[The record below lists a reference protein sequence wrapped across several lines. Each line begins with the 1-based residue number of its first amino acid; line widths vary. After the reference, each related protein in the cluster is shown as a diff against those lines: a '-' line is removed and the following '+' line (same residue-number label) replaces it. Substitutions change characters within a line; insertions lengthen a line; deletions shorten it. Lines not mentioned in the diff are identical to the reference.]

1 MATFSHATTS
11 LTDKIADK
19 VGDATEAALNQVR
32 NAASSAGELGVRG
45 RAAAGRT
52 QEVAGTFKSA
62 LNKSLQ
68 DQPRATLAGA
78 AILGFIVGALWKLT
92 R

>member
-1 MATFSHATTS
+1 MTS
-11 LTDKIADK
+11 LSEKIADQ

-32 NAASSAGELGVRG
+32 CAVSSAAELGD
-45 RAAAGRT
+45 RAELTQDIAGNF
-52 QEVAGTFKSA
+52 QSA

-68 DQPRATLAGA
+68 DQPRATLAVA
-78 AILGFIVGALWKLT
+78 AILGFIVGALWKLS

>member
-1 MATFSHATTS
+1 MTS
-11 LTDKIADK
+11 LSEKIADQ

-32 NAASSAGELGVRG
+32 SAVSSAAELGDRG
-45 RAAAGRT
+45 RAAAERT
-52 QEVAGTFKSA
+52 QDIAGNFQSA

-68 DQPRATLAGA
+68 DQPRATLAVA
-78 AILGFIVGALWKLT
+78 AILGFIVGALWKLS